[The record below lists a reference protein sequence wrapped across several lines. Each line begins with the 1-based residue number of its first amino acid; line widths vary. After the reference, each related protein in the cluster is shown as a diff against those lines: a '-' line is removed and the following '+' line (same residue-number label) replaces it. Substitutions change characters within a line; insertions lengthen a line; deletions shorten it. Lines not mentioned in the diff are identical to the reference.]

1 MAMQTTAARAKWN
14 AEKDAY
20 LIKFLLRQKDAGK
33 QSDSGFKKEAWT
45 AILAKFNKHF
55 SVVHDKEKIKTRHN
69 QLKADWKLFQS
80 LKDDSGFG
88 WDAEKQRPT
97 ASDNVWEERMA
108 SATKPV
114 QTKLKQ
120 IQRNG
125 MDNQDALGE
134 LFGGTMAMG
143 TFPQIVMSRIVSTL
157 LRQLLNMARISPVP
171 SNHKKKKIEPL
182 RVRNTPGVAIA
193 KSIEALVQIE
203 KSNSMQR
210 TAALSLAS
218 TQAINLLNF
227 EYASSMNYD
236 DLAIA
241 FDIMLDPVKAEL
253 FVLLPAHASSD
264 AWLKRQL
271 QLAK

>member
-134 LFGGTMAMG
+134 LFGGTMAVG
-143 TFPQIVMSRIVSTL
+143 RFASSVGGLPDVSDGDIPPNSDESDCEHSLETATEYGEDISSPEQPQ
-157 LRQLLNMARISPVP
+157 
-171 SNHKKKKIEPL
+171 KKEN
-182 RVRNTPGVAIA
+182 RAIA
-193 KSIEALVQIE
+193 CQKHPWRCNCE
-203 KSNSMQR
+203 
-210 TAALSLAS
+210 
-218 TQAINLLNF
+218 IN
-227 EYASSMNYD
+227 
-236 DLAIA
+236 
-241 FDIMLDPVKAEL
+241 
-253 FVLLPAHASSD
+253 
-264 AWLKRQL
+264 
-271 QLAK
+271 

>member
-1 MAMQTTAARAKWN
+1 MAMQSTAARAKWN
-14 AEKDAY
+14 TEKDAY
-20 LIKFLLRQKDAGK
+20 LIKLLLRQKDAGK

-45 AILAKFNKHF
+45 TILAKFNKQF
-55 SVVHDKEKIKTRHN
+55 SVVLDKEKIKTRHN
-69 QLKADWKLFQS
+69 QLKANWKLFQS
-80 LKDDSGFG
+80 LKDDSGFR

-97 ASDNVWEERMA
+97 APDNVWEERMA

-134 LFGGTMAMG
+134 LFGGSIAVG
-143 TFPQIVMSRIVSTL
+143 RFASSVGGLPDVSDGD
-157 LRQLLNMARISPVP
+157 NPPNSDESDFP

-210 TAALSLAS
+210 TA
-218 TQAINLLNF
+218 T
-227 EYASSMNYD
+227 
-236 DLAIA
+236 
-241 FDIMLDPVKAEL
+241 
-253 FVLLPAHASSD
+253 
-264 AWLKRQL
+264 
-271 QLAK
+271 